1 MEPFA
6 AQLKSHLHAQGFS
19 TVQQIIVERRPD
31 WSGEESLF
39 IWLLLDD
46 AVTDEDL
53 SWNSLKPLDEE
64 TYRYARTTYPDLF
77 PYVRERRVIEWQ
89 DILKARA

>member
-1 MEPFA
+1 MEQFA
-6 AQLKSHLHAQGFS
+6 EQLKAHLHAQGYA

-46 AVTDEDL
+46 DVTDEDL
-53 SWNSLKPLDEE
+53 SWKSLKPLHNE
-64 TYRYARTTYPDLF
+64 TSRYTRQAYPDLF
-77 PYVRERRVIEWQ
+77 PYVRERRVVEWQ
-89 DILKARA
+89 DIVNA